1 MLTAWVIQSLW
12 LVILA
17 VFGSIYFDGALDIPG
32 TRPCGAVR
40 YVAVNYSRL
49 VLKHKG
55 SMCVFSS
62 PPPPPPPPT
71 HTHTPTHIQITHRR
85 CDDVL
90 WCVNCV
96 VIHIHVAHLR
106 LSPSLLNKVYAF
118 LVDGTYDIRL
128 KIVKEKA
135 WINMHEVVVA
145 LTNWFHCS
153 MNIWLFILDRKH
165 TFILRTIMHNLRINA
180 FAEM

>member
-1 MLTAWVIQSLW
+1 MIKHTCSIVMDVDCMGNSVAVI
-12 LVILA
+12 
-17 VFGSIYFDGALDIPG
+17 GY
-32 TRPCGAVR
+32 PCGVWVYIFRYVR

-62 PPPPPPPPT
+62 PPPPPHT
-71 HTHTPTHIQITHRR
+71 HTHSDSYPNYAPAMRWCFMVCQLRGHSYTRSTSPIT
-85 CDDVL
+85 
-90 WCVNCV
+90 
-96 VIHIHVAHLR
+96 
-106 LSPSLLNKVYAF
+106 
-118 LVDGTYDIRL
+118 
-128 KIVKEKA
+128 